1 MRRNRCAGALL
12 ASAVLLFALCAGTA
26 RMSAAASELPSSAR
40 WKPNVNY
47 TVLSP
52 AQPTNAPPG
61 KVQVM
66 EFFYLACPYCH
77 ALEPDLEAWRKSKP
91 RYVQFVRVPVTWA
104 PLYTADARLYY
115 TLEAMGRDDLVGTA
129 FNTIHRLEQAA
140 GGEENVLVGDT
151 PARTIALQEAF
162 VERHGATADAFLNAY
177 RSFDVLVELGRA
189 TRLWKTFNVTRTPTI
204 IIDGRYETGPSP
216 YFRFNPKRPP
226 YGTGDHRLI
235 KLIDFLTRWDH
246 AHPQAG

>member
-12 ASAVLLFALCAGTA
+12 ASAVLLFALCAGAA

>member
-12 ASAVLLFALCAGTA
+12 ASAVLLFALCAGAA

-140 GGEENVLVGDT
+140 GGEENVLVGDS

>member
-177 RSFDVLVELGRA
+177 RSFDVIVELGRA

>member
-1 MRRNRCAGALL
+1 MRGSRCASGLLASIAALFGLCAGA
-12 ASAVLLFALCAGTA
+12 A
-26 RMSAAASELPSSAR
+26 RTSAAAFDLPSSAR

-77 ALEPDLEAWRKSKP
+77 ALEPYLEAWRKSKP

-104 PLYTADARLYY
+104 PLYVADARLYY
-115 TLEAMGRDDLVGTA
+115 TLEAMGRDDLVGAA

-140 GGEENVLVGDT
+140 GGDENVLIGDT

-162 VERHGATADAFLNAY
+162 LERHGATAKAFLNAY

-204 IIDGRYETGPSP
+204 IVDGRYASSP
-216 YFRFNPKRPP
+216 ADFRFNPKRPP

-246 AHPQAG
+246 DHPQAG